1 MNAKQTVR
9 ITSLSAMLLGVAI
22 ILHFAGFH
30 DARQIT
36 LIAATIIAGTPIAI
50 KAWKAIRMKAFSI
63 ELLVTIAVIGA
74 LFIGEYVESAAVTF
88 LFLFGA
94 LLEIRTMEKTRSSL
108 KALVDLAPLEASVL
122 RDGKLL
128 TIAVD
133 DVEIGDRVIVRS
145 GEQVP
150 VDGPIV
156 SGNASINEAAITGE
170 SVPASKTLDDQV
182 FSGTLVDNGYI
193 EIIAERVGDDT
204 AFARIIELVEEA

>member
-9 ITSLSAMLLGVAI
+9 ITSLSAILLGAAI
-22 ILHFAGFH
+22 ILHFASLH

-36 LIAATIIAGTPIAI
+36 LIAATLIAGTPIAI

-108 KALVDLAPLEASVL
+108 KALIDLAPLEASVF
-122 RDGKLL
+122 RDGKIM

-133 DVEIGDRVIVRS
+133 EVVVGDRVIVRS

-156 SGNASINEAAITGE
+156 TGSASINEASVLLVILNAIRLIRYT
-170 SVPASKTLDDQV
+170 SDKPASRNISEVKV
-182 FSGTLVDNGYI
+182 NES
-193 EIIAERVGDDT
+193 T
-204 AFARIIELVEEA
+204 APQ